1 MEMELV
7 DSVSPEVNAS
17 VEFLLG
23 VLKKLIKL

>member
-1 MEMELV
+1 MEMEMV

-23 VLKKLIKL
+23 VLKELII